1 MISVNRPFYS
11 IFFLMLLLM
20 HASDAGAQKF
30 FNLTAGQVRTDSVLP
45 RFAST
50 FPLPENYSDSVYT
63 VSLAYPEFVDMPR
76 RDIEAYRK
84 IVPGLPPAMPEI
96 SSRIVFDRKRPSL
109 QTEFCPVVYRDGRY
123 RLLVS
128 FMLKKEARP
137 VSSARRAAARTASD
151 PSSRYAAH
159 SVLASGRWAKIRV
172 PSTGVYQLS
181 ESLIR
186 QAGFSDINKVKV
198 YGYGGNLRD
207 ERLSGD
213 DLAENDDLRE
223 VPLCEVGG
231 RLLFHALG
239 PVSWKANNSTRRTR
253 NPYSDYGYYFIT
265 QNDEGSPARISQ
277 EDFIASFYPSSYDY
291 HSLYE
296 KDG

>member
-1 MISVNRPFYS
+1 
-11 IFFLMLLLM
+11 MLLLM
-20 HASDAGAQKF
+20 NASDAGAQKF

-45 RFAST
+45 HFAST

-151 PSSRYAAH
+151 
-159 SVLASGRWAKIRV
+159 VLALCRPFGSRLRTVGKDTCAFHRGV
-172 PSTGVYQLS
+172 PAQ
-181 ESLIR
+181 
-186 QAGFSDINKVKV
+186 
-198 YGYGGNLRD
+198 
-207 ERLSGD
+207 
-213 DLAENDDLRE
+213 
-223 VPLCEVGG
+223 
-231 RLLFHALG
+231 
-239 PVSWKANNSTRRTR
+239 
-253 NPYSDYGYYFIT
+253 
-265 QNDEGSPARISQ
+265 
-277 EDFIASFYPSSYDY
+277 
-291 HSLYE
+291 
-296 KDG
+296 